1 MQYNGIE
8 NKEVVYD
15 IIYGFYHS
23 INDSISQVLDR
34 IVFIN
39 SDILKDGMIDK
50 LFGTT
55 NKFGT
60 IQIANL
66 FIYGILIYFAF
77 TYLLSKITNEEK
89 ENISHFFYK
98 LLFAAIVVGFSFEIC
113 KFIIDLNN
121 SITEEILNF
130 GRDTLHMEINFENLF
145 NKIKVIIGKN
155 TDKEAESINSILE
168 AFTSFGLINLILV
181 YSLRYVYVK
190 ILSVLLPFAIILK
203 SNSKTEYISKAW
215 LKSFLGLLLIQHLVA
230 IVVLVALSIKFG
242 RISIFS
248 KIVSVGCVYALM
260 QINELQRELIGGTSL
275 YINNSFRNY
284 KGGI

>member
-8 NKEVVYD
+8 NKEIVYD

-23 INDSISQVLDR
+23 INDSISEVLDR

-39 SDILKDGMIDK
+39 SDILKDGMIKK

-77 TYLLSKITNEEK
+77 TYLISKITNEEK
-89 ENISHFFYK
+89 ENISQFFYK

-121 SITEEILNF
+121 NITQEILDF
-130 GRDTLHMEINFENLF
+130 GRETLHMEINFENLF

-155 TDKEAESINSILE
+155 TDKEAKSINGILE

-190 ILSVLLPFAIILK
+190 ILSVLLPFAIIFK

-215 LKSFLGLLLIQHLVA
+215 LKSFIGLLLIQHLVA

>member
-39 SDILKDGMIDK
+39 SSILKDGMIEK
-50 LFGTT
+50 LFGST

-77 TYLLSKITNEEK
+77 TYLLSKITNEDK

-130 GRDTLHMEINFENLF
+130 GRETLQMEINFENLF

-215 LKSFLGLLLIQHLVA
+215 LKSFIGLLLIQQLVA

>member
-1 MQYNGIE
+1 MIE
-8 NKEVVYD
+8 
-15 IIYGFYHS
+15 
-23 INDSISQVLDR
+23 
-34 IVFIN
+34 
-39 SDILKDGMIDK
+39 K
-50 LFGTT
+50 LFGST

-130 GRDTLHMEINFENLF
+130 GRETLQMEINFENLF

-215 LKSFLGLLLIQHLVA
+215 LKSFIGLLLIQQLVA